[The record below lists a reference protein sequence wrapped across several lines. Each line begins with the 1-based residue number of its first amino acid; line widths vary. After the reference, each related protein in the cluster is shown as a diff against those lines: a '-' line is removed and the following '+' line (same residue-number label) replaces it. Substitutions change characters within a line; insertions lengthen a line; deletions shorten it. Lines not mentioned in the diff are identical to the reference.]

1 MVMRRER
8 ERERFSVGRG
18 MVLLFIILL
27 FFTRFNLCVSLL
39 ALTWGMLEVEQL
51 KVEMDPWLC
60 VVLGAGLGA
69 IPCGG
74 ALVITSCQ

>member
-1 MVMRRER
+1 MAW
-8 ERERFSVGRG
+8 FYF
-18 MVLLFIILL
+18 LLL

-74 ALVITSCQ
+74 TLVASR

>member
-1 MVMRRER
+1 MRRASER
-8 ERERFSVGRG
+8 ERERHTLGAMAWFYF
-18 MVLLFIILL
+18 LLL
-27 FFTRFNLCVSLL
+27 FTRFNLCVSLL

-74 ALVITSCQ
+74 TLVASR